1 MNQIYK
7 TIMLEM
13 SKKILMSVSFDRSLF
28 RKELAKS
35 IRWIKRE
42 ERLLLKAWCVVMFGN
57 QYSDV
62 IQEVFSAV
70 VA

>member
-1 MNQIYK
+1 
-7 TIMLEM
+7 MLEM
-13 SKKILMSVSFDRSLF
+13 SKKILMSVSFDKKLF

-42 ERLLLKAWCVVMFGN
+42 ERLLLKAWCLAMFGN
-57 QYSDV
+57 QYGDI
-62 IQEVFSAV
+62 IQEVFNAV